1 MMEHP
6 LRVDEFSPSEMPQLP
21 ATEPAATEAS
31 FSAAA
36 AATLP
41 PLPILPA
48 GEALFL
54 TPFDR
59 RYAEFLPAASR
70 RKQLSPALRAAAAAV
85 LALRPSS
92 RSTSSR

>member
-1 MMEHP
+1 MEHP

-54 TPFDR
+54 TPSDR

-70 RKQLSPALRAAAAAV
+70 RKQLSPALRAAAAV
-85 LALRPSS
+85 LALRLSS